1 MGIVLQFVVRC
12 ETLLKRNPAKGEP
25 MTGDK
30 GVRAEDGWQVPTV
43 VTINLGAG
51 LGRWDAGTLGRW
63 DAGTLGRWDAGTL
76 GRWGAG
82 ALGRWGAGTL
92 GRWDAGALGRW
103 GAGALGRWTA
113 GPPDRWTSLQCSKKW
128 AYLSKTGFP
137 IPVHL
142 RI

>member
-1 MGIVLQFVVRC
+1 
-12 ETLLKRNPAKGEP
+12 LLKRNPANGEP

-51 LGRWDAGTLGRW
+51 LGAGTLGRW
-63 DAGTLGRWDAGTL
+63 DAGTLGRWD
-76 GRWGAG
+76 
-82 ALGRWGAGTL
+82 
-92 GRWDAGALGRW
+92 
-103 GAGALGRWTA
+103 AGALGRWTA

>member
-76 GRWGAG
+76 GRW
-82 ALGRWGAGTL
+82 
-92 GRWDAGALGRW
+92 D
-103 GAGALGRWTA
+103 AGALGRWTA